1 MPYYGYKP
9 AEQAIQIG
17 DNTIVSADIADGSI
31 VNADINSSAAIAMSK
46 TQLTAGTG
54 ITLSTNTLNVDAAQT
69 QITSLGTLTALQIDN
84 VNIDGNTIT
93 TTNTNGT
100 LTITPNGTGNVD
112 LNTDR
117 LNIQSTEGESTSIRL
132 SADEGDDSGDDW
144 LLLSNTDNTFTIGN
158 DASGSNVAQIPL
170 APNSTVASSTTAIAG
185 NTTVGGNLT
194 LDGSS
199 SRQIEFKDGST
210 SEGAIVFDE
219 ITNGLIFKVG
229 GTSGSSKLDALK
241 ITSGGE
247 FTMTSGSDMI
257 LNLVSTA
264 TNGKEYEIQSTDA
277 GNLTFV
283 RRTGS
288 ASEILRFSGSDDSAT
303 FGGDIKIATANNPA
317 LIIDTE
323 EVGADTYKMYVGGTG
338 LSFFNTTD
346 TRGVYFKHDNDWQF
360 GDANGTVNAEWYGE
374 GNAKIVATA
383 GSASNPTYS
392 FNSDTSTGMYRP
404 ANVEL
409 SFATDGVERMTL
421 DSHGN
426 MIIKENTGDPDSSKM
441 MFKSTKSYTDD
452 EYENFALMGDSSLI
466 IITNTTNEDGAV
478 FFACKATTSVTLIA
492 DPNSEFASS
501 DTDGRVCCY
510 KYDSSNVFRVKN
522 RRGFTKNLSVAVI
535 GCGS

>member
-1 MPYYGYKP
+1 VPYYGYKP

-158 DASGSNVAQIPL
+158 DASGSNVAQITL
-170 APNSTVASSTTAIAG
+170 TPNSTVASSTTAIAG

-229 GTSGSSKLDALK
+229 GTSGSSK
-241 ITSGGE
+241 
-247 FTMTSGSDMI
+247 
-257 LNLVSTA
+257 
-264 TNGKEYEIQSTDA
+264 
-277 GNLTFV
+277 
-283 RRTGS
+283 
-288 ASEILRFSGSDDSAT
+288 
-303 FGGDIKIATANNPA
+303 
-317 LIIDTE
+317 
-323 EVGADTYKMYVGGTG
+323 
-338 LSFFNTTD
+338 
-346 TRGVYFKHDNDWQF
+346 
-360 GDANGTVNAEWYGE
+360 
-374 GNAKIVATA
+374 
-383 GSASNPTYS
+383 
-392 FNSDTSTGMYRP
+392 
-404 ANVEL
+404 
-409 SFATDGVERMTL
+409 
-421 DSHGN
+421 
-426 MIIKENTGDPDSSKM
+426 
-441 MFKSTKSYTDD
+441 
-452 EYENFALMGDSSLI
+452 
-466 IITNTTNEDGAV
+466 
-478 FFACKATTSVTLIA
+478 
-492 DPNSEFASS
+492 
-501 DTDGRVCCY
+501 
-510 KYDSSNVFRVKN
+510 
-522 RRGFTKNLSVAVI
+522 
-535 GCGS
+535 

>member
-158 DASGSNVAQIPL
+158 DASGSNVAQITL
-170 APNSTVASSTTAIAG
+170 TPNSTVASSTTAIAG

-219 ITNGLIFKVG
+219 ITNGLVFKVG

-257 LNLVSTA
+257 VNLVSTA

-288 ASEILRFSGSDDSAT
+288 AAEILRFSGSDDSAN
-303 FGGDIKIATANNPA
+303 FDGDI
-317 LIIDTE
+317 L
-323 EVGADTYKMYVGGTG
+323 
-338 LSFFNTTD
+338 
-346 TRGVYFKHDNDWQF
+346 
-360 GDANGTVNAEWYGE
+360 
-374 GNAKIVATA
+374 GNTA
-383 GSASNPTYS
+383 GSFRLINGQGSASSPSYA
-392 FNSDTSTGMYRP
+392 FHSDTNTGMFRAANGVLGFTTFGTERLRITGTGDIWHNNGNTVEHALAGHTNELNISHHWNSGQATIHFCYR
-404 ANVEL
+404 
-409 SFATDGVERMTL
+409 M
-421 DSHGN
+421 
-426 MIIKENTGDPDSSKM
+426 ENT
-441 MFKSTKSYTDD
+441 YTDFTF
-452 EYENFALMGDSSLI
+452 YN
-466 IITNTTNEDGAV
+466 GAGSGHPDLNAAS
-478 FFACKATTSVTLIA
+478 FDTTSDYRMKKSVANFTDNVCDKIKLLRPITYNWKANTKMNEAKQIGFLAHELQEQLPLAVKGEKDAMSEKDDTLIA
-492 DPNSEFASS
+492 PQSIKGEALSS
-501 DTDGRVCCY
+501 YMMKALQEIITRLEALE
-510 KYDSSNVFRVKN
+510 N
-522 RRGFTKNLSVAVI
+522 A
-535 GCGS
+535 